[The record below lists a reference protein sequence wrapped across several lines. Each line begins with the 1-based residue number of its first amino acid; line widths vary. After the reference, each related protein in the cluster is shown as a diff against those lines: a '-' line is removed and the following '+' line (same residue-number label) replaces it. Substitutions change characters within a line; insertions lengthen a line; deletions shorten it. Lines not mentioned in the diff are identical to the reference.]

1 MNYLQLFNIENIIVI
16 GILSFVLYYIYNS
29 RIYLESFRKR
39 RRRRRRRMTNRMRAF
54 MVKIQRRFPM
64 MSLKQTNKLFNN
76 NKISPQIRNIFRK
89 RYNNMVRKWTFKF
102 NKSSPSN
109 KLRIM
114 ESKRTPTFVKDLLG
128 GNAQLNKLRNENKSV
143 TKPLISSS
151 NISISNISDTN
162 NTSYNYKRD
171 KLNNNIDSLNNNIRV
186 ADDNINKISFDS
198 LASTL
203 SNINTTTLSTTM
215 KVSNIADTVNNKFK
229 KDYDSLNMN
238 EKEYRDRILNMRN
251 TTFNNDNKIE
261 KDDAITNNINIGTYS
276 LFNNEGITK
285 NPQNKLTI

>member
-39 RRRRRRRMTNRMRAF
+39 RRRRRRRRMANRMRAF

-64 MSLKQTNKLFNN
+64 MSLKETNNLFNN
-76 NKISPQIRNIFRK
+76 NKIPPQIRNIFRK
-89 RYNNMVRKWTFKF
+89 QYNNMVRKWTFKF
-102 NKSSPSN
+102 NKSSPNN

-114 ESKRTPTFVKDLLG
+114 ESKRTPKFVKDLLG

-143 TKPLISSS
+143 TKPIISSS
-151 NISISNISDTN
+151 NISNISDTN
-162 NTSYNYKRD
+162 NTSYNYKTD
-171 KLNNNIDSLNNNIRV
+171 KLNNNIDSLNNNIRI

-203 SNINTTTLSTTM
+203 SNINTIPLSTIM
-215 KVSNIADTVNNKFK
+215 KGANIRDTVNNKFK

-261 KDDAITNNINIGTYS
+261 KDDTIANNINIGTYS
-276 LFNNEGITK
+276 LFNNAEITK
-285 NPQNKLTI
+285 KPQNKLTI